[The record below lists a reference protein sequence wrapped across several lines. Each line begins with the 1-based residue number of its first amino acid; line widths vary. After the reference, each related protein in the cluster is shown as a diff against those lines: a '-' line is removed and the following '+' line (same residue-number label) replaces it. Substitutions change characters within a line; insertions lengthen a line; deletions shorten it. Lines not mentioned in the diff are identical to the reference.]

1 MNLNVK
7 FGIWINAS
15 PQSLLYVS
23 LRNRTWEQRR
33 RQTLCD
39 KRDNNFVWKKICLKF
54 HCPFN
59 RSFCKRPENI
69 NYKWRLRQNMQV
81 IAPSHKRF
89 AVLFRIS
96 WDRVKKGGSFMV
108 TEKIEKAPNSIH
120 ITIQHPTNNSFRNIN
135 KHPEWLSRTKFKSP
149 FKKIIQ
155 TRYFSRFQSIEFHL
169 AHERYVV
176 WTASLSRRFANRKYR
191 VILCL
196 FVTHSSRH
204 SKFSY
209 VWKNGKDIML
219 EDTQRT

>member
-1 MNLNVK
+1 
-7 FGIWINAS
+7 
-15 PQSLLYVS
+15 
-23 LRNRTWEQRR
+23 
-33 RQTLCD
+33 
-39 KRDNNFVWKKICLKF
+39 
-54 HCPFN
+54 
-59 RSFCKRPENI
+59 
-69 NYKWRLRQNMQV
+69 MQV

-89 AVLFRIS
+89 AVLFFLPS
-96 WDRVKKGGSFMV
+96 CFVSAETGVKNGGSFLV
-108 TEKIEKAPNSIH
+108 TEKMEKAPNSIR

-169 AHERYVV
+169 AHGKYVV
-176 WTASLSRRFANRKYR
+176 WTARLSRRFANRKYR

-209 VWKNGKDIML
+209 VWKNGKDIIYAGRYSENIGNSYYIRAM
-219 EDTQRT
+219 

>member
-1 MNLNVK
+1 
-7 FGIWINAS
+7 
-15 PQSLLYVS
+15 
-23 LRNRTWEQRR
+23 
-33 RQTLCD
+33 
-39 KRDNNFVWKKICLKF
+39 
-54 HCPFN
+54 
-59 RSFCKRPENI
+59 
-69 NYKWRLRQNMQV
+69 
-81 IAPSHKRF
+81 
-89 AVLFRIS
+89 
-96 WDRVKKGGSFMV
+96 MV

-155 TRYFSRFQSIEFHL
+155 TRHFLRFQSIEFHL

-176 WTASLSRRFANRKYR
+176 WTASLRRKFANRKYR

-209 VWKNGKDIML
+209 VWKNGKILCWKILREHREFLLWPCHVREFKTVLGSAYRAVDSGFRYWIPAFVSGTSIL
-219 EDTQRT
+219 DSHR